1 MAIPSLLMRS
11 DGECMVVS
19 MKDTAKLF
27 GISVIVCCAVLV
39 CSMFT
44 NYYIDITGIEDQIIT
59 EQALF
64 FYNAQVSTAKVVCF
78 VSGGC
83 LLATSIVM
91 LFFYIKH
98 YIDTHKESLGILKA
112 LGYSNVKIARNF
124 WVFGISVLIGAVV
137 GLGGATIFMPSFYEL
152 QNKEQYLPEIGVG
165 FHPVIPFFFVMLPTV
180 AFSLLAVGYACIKL
194 KQPPL
199 ALLKDDILSP
209 GKQKRQKKQLV
220 PERSFLE
227 EVRSNVVRT
236 KKTLSFFIFF
246 ASFCFSAMT
255 QMSFSMKDLSSEMM
269 GVMILVIGLILSFVT
284 LYLAITTVVHGNTKT
299 IAMMKAFGYTEKE
312 CTGSILGCYRPLAAI
327 GFIIGTAYQYGL
339 LRLMVDIVFRDIPGV
354 PEYKFDVPMMCL
366 SLAVFIIV
374 YEFVMAGC
382 TRKIKEI
389 SIKEIMLE

>member
-152 QNKEQYLPEIGVG
+152 QNKE
-165 FHPVIPFFFVMLPTV
+165 
-180 AFSLLAVGYACIKL
+180 
-194 KQPPL
+194 
-199 ALLKDDILSP
+199 
-209 GKQKRQKKQLV
+209 
-220 PERSFLE
+220 
-227 EVRSNVVRT
+227 
-236 KKTLSFFIFF
+236 
-246 ASFCFSAMT
+246 
-255 QMSFSMKDLSSEMM
+255 
-269 GVMILVIGLILSFVT
+269 
-284 LYLAITTVVHGNTKT
+284 
-299 IAMMKAFGYTEKE
+299 
-312 CTGSILGCYRPLAAI
+312 
-327 GFIIGTAYQYGL
+327 
-339 LRLMVDIVFRDIPGV
+339 
-354 PEYKFDVPMMCL
+354 
-366 SLAVFIIV
+366 
-374 YEFVMAGC
+374 
-382 TRKIKEI
+382 
-389 SIKEIMLE
+389 